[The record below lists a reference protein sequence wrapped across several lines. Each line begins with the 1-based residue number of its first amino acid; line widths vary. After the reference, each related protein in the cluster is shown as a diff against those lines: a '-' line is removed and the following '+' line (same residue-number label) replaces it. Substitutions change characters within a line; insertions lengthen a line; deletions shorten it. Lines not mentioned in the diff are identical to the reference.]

1 MTVYE
6 GTIITCDKYNSVF
19 RFLVEDNGRI
29 EYTGDTLPEKYSH
42 ADRVKLGRRALL
54 PSFTDTHLHF
64 SSYAVFSSTVDV
76 RRAHDNRELADIL
89 KQYSQTRRVPFIL
102 AFGASSHSVTD
113 KRLVTK
119 DELDRALPEIP
130 VMIIKYDGHASICNS
145 AMLSTLPKTVSG
157 LRGYHDAS
165 GELNQEA
172 FFAATDFITKK
183 IPPLTLLR
191 NMNAAY
197 DRLAAKGIGC
207 IHTVEGVGFPRDL
220 DVDTARFVAR
230 GQRSGF
236 QTRVFFQ
243 TMDERKVLKRKLP
256 RIGGC
261 FATALDGCFGSK
273 DAALNHP
280 YRDDSSN
287 RGILF
292 YDQDIV
298 DAFCDRAN
306 RAGLQIEL
314 HAIGDAAFDQAT
326 TAIKRALVKFPRDDH
341 RHTIIHACLPTD
353 RGLDICAANNIGIAA
368 QSAFLD
374 WNLEPDEY
382 LESILGDRT
391 KHILPL
397 RDFVKRG
404 IRFSFGSDAPCTIPD
419 PIEWLHK
426 ACNHPVAE
434 QSISVGE
441 AIRALT
447 IDSAWTGFDGKE
459 RGTLEVG
466 KIADMVIL
474 SDDPFKIR
482 VDELRSIKTDDL
494 ILSGQL
500 YQNNQGLISA
510 GIYSL
515 SHRKSKV

>member
-6 GTIITCDKYNSVF
+6 GTIITCDKNNSVF
-19 RFLVEDNGRI
+19 RFLVEDKGRI
-29 EYTGDTLPEKYSH
+29 EYTGDNLPEKYSRT
-42 ADRVKLGRRALL
+42 DRVNLGRRILL

-76 RRAHDNRELADIL
+76 RHARDNRELADIL
-89 KQYSQTRRVPFIL
+89 KQYANTRKVPFVL
-102 AFGASSHSVTD
+102 AFGASSHSVTE

-119 DELDRALPEIP
+119 EELDRALPEIP

-145 AMLSTLPKTVSG
+145 AMLSALPQRVAG
-157 LRGYHDAS
+157 LRGYHASS

-197 DRLAAKGIGC
+197 DRLAVKGIGC

-273 DAALNHP
+273 DAALNQP

-292 YDQDIV
+292 YDQDTV

-314 HAIGDAAFDQAT
+314 HAIGDAAFDQAS
-326 TAIKRALVKFPRDDH
+326 TAIQRALVKFPRKDH
-341 RHTIIHACLPTD
+341 RYTIIHACLPTD

-382 LESILGDRT
+382 LESILGDRARR
-391 KHILPL
+391 ILPL
-397 RDFVKRG
+397 REFVKRG

-426 ACNHPVAE
+426 SCNHPVAE
-434 QSISVGE
+434 QSISVEE

-447 IDSAWTGFDGKE
+447 IDSAWTGFDEIE

-474 SDDPFKIR
+474 SDDPFKVR
-482 VDELRSIKTDDL
+482 VDELRSIKTDEL
-494 ILSGQL
+494 ILGGQP
-500 YQNNQGLISA
+500 YMGNQGLLSA
-510 GIYSL
+510 GLYSL